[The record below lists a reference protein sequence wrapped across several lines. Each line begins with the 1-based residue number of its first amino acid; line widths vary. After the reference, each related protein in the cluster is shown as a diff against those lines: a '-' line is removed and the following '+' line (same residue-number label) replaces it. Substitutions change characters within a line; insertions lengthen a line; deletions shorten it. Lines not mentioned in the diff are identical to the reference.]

1 MKIIRRLEWG
11 GNRWNCNG
19 VGVRVLMTPPGA
31 QWEVVKIVARQR
43 GGAVDNLLA
52 RRSMRGSRGFL
63 Y

>member
-1 MKIIRRLEWG
+1 MGWQQVELQESRGK
-11 GNRWNCNG
+11 G
-19 VGVRVLMTPPGA
+19 VNDSALMGA